1 MHHSRFGTHR
11 RKLNTLII
19 TGILM
24 AALLFLCLYGMN
36 RIGTGSADRSEKLLQ
51 EALTQDITEC
61 YALEGSYPPSLAYLE
76 EHYGLTYD
84 RNLFYIDYQP
94 VASNIRPDCTI
105 IRMDK

>member
-24 AALLFLCLYGMN
+24 AALLFLSLYGMN